1 VQRRHTA
8 QNYYYFSLLLL
19 GVLLSMMSRR
29 LEPLCIVLP
38 LAIAL
43 VHSRLA
49 HTVPA
54 FELHCAVTPQRAFEG
69 DCVTVRVTITASTA
83 VPPTEIWHLLPPEAK
98 CSDGAQRFVCTL
110 QAGES
115 RTFEHQV
122 VFAQRGKYL
131 LGRFYSRVHVGT
143 GLQPLL
149 AAYHQDQMCSIYPR
163 LTSLPRH
170 IPPWLT
176 HASFGHY
183 VARTAG
189 EGLEFASTRPY
200 SSGDRV
206 RRIHWRTSLK
216 RQQLYVNDYYRE
228 RNADVIILLD
238 TLVAVGSAQ
247 EANTLDVA
255 VRAAASL
262 AAHYLQQKDRVGL
275 VAYGGVCTWVLP
287 GSGQLQLHRI
297 LEALL
302 ETRTHFSYLTKDIAL
317 IPPRVLPPGALIFVI
332 TTLLDR
338 RIEATLQDLVARAF
352 QLVLV
357 VISPAYVMPL
367 PPPQAEGTARL
378 WRLETERR
386 LHTLQRLGVPII
398 LQESADPL
406 SGLYAVMAR
415 GGGWQRGR

>member
-1 VQRRHTA
+1 MQRRHSA
-8 QNYYYFSLLLL
+8 QNYYYFGLLLL
-19 GVLLSMMSRR
+19 GVLLSTISRR
-29 LEPLCIVLP
+29 LEPLCMVLP
-38 LAIAL
+38 LAAAL
-43 VHSRLA
+43 VHSRLTD
-49 HTVPA
+49 TVPR
-54 FELHCAVTPQRAFEG
+54 FDLHCTVTPQRAFEG
-69 DCVTVRVTITASTA
+69 DLLSVQVTLTATTA
-83 VPPTEIWHLLPPEAK
+83 VPPVEIWHLLPSEAR
-98 CSDGAQRFVCTL
+98 CSSGAPRFVCTL
-110 QAGES
+110 RPGET

-122 VFAQRGKYL
+122 VFARRGKYI
-131 LGRFYSRVHVGT
+131 LGRLYSRVHVGT

-149 AAYHQDQMCSIYPR
+149 AAYHQDQECSIYPH

-170 IPPWLT
+170 IPPWHT

-189 EGLEFASTRPY
+189 EGLEFASIRLY
-200 SSGDRV
+200 NSGDRV

-216 RQQLYVNDYYRE
+216 RQQLYVNDYYHE
-228 RNADVIILLD
+228 RNADVVILLD
-238 TLVAVGSAQ
+238 TLAAVGNPQ

-262 AAHYLQQKDRVGL
+262 ASHYLRQKDRVGL
-275 VAYGGVCTWVLP
+275 VAYGGVCTWVSP
-287 GSGQLQLHRI
+287 GSGHLQLHRI

-332 TTLLDR
+332 TTLLDL

-357 VISPAYVMPL
+357 AISPAYVMPL
-367 PPPQAEGTARL
+367 PRHQVEGAARL

-386 LHTLQRLGVPII
+386 LHPLRRLGVPII
-398 LQESADPL
+398 LQASADPL

-415 GGGWQRGR
+415 GGVWQQAR